1 MVEKSEPFQKK
12 ALGFVIFM
20 ISFPIIAVIL
30 IFLGDVTLRLNGFD
44 IVQIFTAELYYGGN
58 YTFLE
63 SLFALD
69 RFAGEFLK
77 SILIAVCL
85 TGIYLTVF
93 KHQNEFNTPQNTTKN
108 SKFIKIT
115 ALLLVI
121 LILTLNIVALFG
133 IGILN
138 QHLMP
143 SLLYVLVTNYFP
155 DFFSYSLLTYISIV
169 PLAASISTS
178 FKNQLNDDPN
188 WKASKLGIPFLVGY
202 LISIQV
208 MLIIFPIRTYQ
219 FATAYV
225 VEDLIFTW
233 LEVLFIT
240 GIFSAYYYRKTKL
253 SGKAIPQNKS
263 LELTAFNRLSTFSFS
278 VMFIIIAA
286 ILTINTNHFAL
297 TAFGLLQ
304 RFFIMLF
311 RILLVLFLYNFR
323 LSKAALKSM
332 ETKIEI
338 TESNTDIKEDK
349 ENIIGGEL
357 NE

>member
-1 MVEKSEPFQKK
+1 MVQKTEPFQKK
-12 ALGFVIFM
+12 ALGYAIFM
-20 ISFPIIAVIL
+20 IAFPIIAVVL
-30 IFLGDVTLRLNGFD
+30 IFLSDVILRTGRFD

-58 YTFLE
+58 YTFID

-93 KHQNEFNTPQNTTKN
+93 KHQDEFKEPRDFTKS
-108 SKFIKIT
+108 SKFVKTT
-115 ALLLVI
+115 ALFLVL
-121 LILTLNIVALFG
+121 LILALNFVALLGMG
-133 IGILN
+133 IVN

-143 SLLYVLVTNYFP
+143 SLLYILVTNYFL
-155 DFFSYSLLTYISIV
+155 DFFSYSFLTYLSIL
-169 PLAASISTS
+169 PLAILLSTS
-178 FKNQLNDDPN
+178 FKNQLNDEPN
-188 WKASKLGIPFLVGY
+188 WKASRLGIPFLVGF
-202 LISIQV
+202 LIAIQI
-208 MLIIFPIRTYQ
+208 MIIIFPIRPYQ
-219 FATAYV
+219 FAVSYIP
-225 VEDLIFTW
+225 EDLIFTW

-240 GIFSAYYYRKTKL
+240 GIFCAYYYRKRKL
-253 SGKAIPQNKS
+253 SGEAVSGQKSKELGTYFNYSALIFLAIF
-263 LELTAFNRLSTFSFS
+263 L
-278 VMFIIIAA
+278 IIATV
-286 ILTINTNHFAL
+286 LTLNTNHFAL

-332 ETKIEI
+332 EKQMQIPHND
-338 TESNTDIKEDK
+338 SNSNQDIINAKEA
-349 ENIIGGEL
+349 ET